1 MPGAVLAET
10 EDRMRKA
17 KENLARE
24 LSGIRTGKANPA
36 LLDGIKV
43 DYYGAPTPLK
53 QLANV
58 AAPEPRMLLIQPFD
72 RNAIGEI
79 EKAILKSDLAL
90 NPANDGNV
98 VRIPIPPLTEER
110 RKELGKLVK
119 RMGES
124 AKVAVRNVRR
134 DANDKLKKKEKED
147 GLAEDQAKRGQ
158 EKVQD
163 LTDKYV
169 EEIDHMVAQKE
180 KEVMEV

>member
-1 MPGAVLAET
+1 MPDALLTET
-10 EDRMRKA
+10 EGRMRKA

-36 LLDGIKV
+36 LLDGLKV
-43 DYYGAPTPLK
+43 DYYGAPTPLR

-58 AAPEPRMLLIQPFD
+58 AAPEPRMLLVQPFD

-119 RMGES
+119 RMGEN

-134 DANDKLKKKEKED
+134 DANDKLKKKEKEGD
-147 GLAEDQAKRGQ
+147 LAEDQSKRGQ

-169 EEIDHMVAQKE
+169 DDIDQMIAQKE